1 MAKILEFMQ
10 TANGRIVTSIL
21 LALGLASLLRM
32 SFKNANMVI
41 INGPPV
47 EQTDGKIFSFDNKC
61 YSYKTVVTSC
71 KNMENNKEQLAS

>member
-1 MAKILEFMQ
+1 MRLIEVMKSNTGKVVVSVI
-10 TANGRIVTSIL
+10 

-47 EQTDGKIFSFDNKC
+47 EQTEGKIFSFDNKC
-61 YSYKTVVTSC
+61 YNYKTIATSC
-71 KNMENNKEQLAS
+71 KNMDNNKENLE

>member
-1 MAKILEFMQ
+1 MKSNTGKVVVSVI
-10 TANGRIVTSIL
+10 

-47 EQTDGKIFSFDNKC
+47 EQTEGKIFSFDNKC
-61 YSYKTVVTSC
+61 YNYKTIATSC
-71 KNMENNKEQLAS
+71 KNMDNNKENLE

>member
-1 MAKILEFMQ
+1 MRLIEVMKTNTGKIVVSV
-10 TANGRIVTSIL
+10 I

-47 EQTDGKIFSFDNKC
+47 EQTEGKIFSFDNKC
-61 YSYKTVVTSC
+61 YNYKTIATSC
-71 KNMENNKEQLAS
+71 KNMDNNKENLE

>member
-1 MAKILEFMQ
+1 MRLIESMK
-10 TANGRIVTSIL
+10 TSTGKVVVSVI

-47 EQTDGKIFSFDNKC
+47 EQTEGKIFSFDNKC
-61 YSYKTVVTSC
+61 YNYKTIATSC
-71 KNMENNKEQLAS
+71 KNMDNNKENLE

>member
-1 MAKILEFMQ
+1 MRLIEAMK
-10 TANGRIVTSIL
+10 TSTGKVVVSVI

-47 EQTDGKIFSFDNKC
+47 EQTEGKIFSFDNKC
-61 YSYKTVVTSC
+61 YNYKTIATSC
-71 KNMENNKEQLAS
+71 KNMDNNKENLE

>member
-1 MAKILEFMQ
+1 MHLVESMKSPNGKI
-10 TANGRIVTSIL
+10 VVSII

-47 EQTDGKIFSFDNKC
+47 EQTEGKIFSFDNKC
-61 YSYKTVVTSC
+61 YSYKTVSTSC
-71 KNMENNKEQLAS
+71 KNMETNKENL